1 MFIHHCGLSFVPYKT
16 ELAKKLEIAKYGIM
30 NSRILVTVLKC
41 SERIA
46 SHFPCHFAESQTN
59 FPALFVLEKLF
70 NIEGSFLEL
79 ALSLCFVSTFCLRF
93 YSFLYLLYFTCNAQ
107 EISDTCTD
115 RNRLGSEHCRR
126 IAMNCRQM
134 FVAVK
139 LNSVIVVMVTYLFAN
154 VCLRLMYLLF
164 ACTVHFF
171 YFYFFSENRN

>member
-1 MFIHHCGLSFVPYKT
+1 
-16 ELAKKLEIAKYGIM
+16 M
-30 NSRILVTVLKC
+30 NSRIPLSQFSSAQSELPAIFPVILLKVRQTFRLSLYWKNRLIQRGRFQNSVALV
-41 SERIA
+41 
-46 SHFPCHFAESQTN
+46 
-59 FPALFVLEKLF
+59 
-70 NIEGSFLEL
+70 
-79 ALSLCFVSTFCLRF
+79 SLCFVSTFCLRF

-107 EISDTCTD
+107 EVADTCSD

-164 ACTVHFF
+164 AYTVHFF
-171 YFYFFSENRN
+171 IFIFSARTVIKRQRHPTTQHNRELLV

>member
-1 MFIHHCGLSFVPYKT
+1 
-16 ELAKKLEIAKYGIM
+16 M
-30 NSRILVTVLKC
+30 NSRILVTVFKC

-59 FPALFVLEKLF
+59 FPALFVLEKFF

-107 EISDTCTD
+107 EVADTCTD
-115 RNRLGSEHCRR
+115 RNRLGSERCRR

-164 ACTVHFF
+164 AYTVHFF
-171 YFYFFSENRN
+171 IFIFSARTVIKRQRHPTT